1 MRLRLVEGEID
12 RPTGARD
19 AVRTDGRTIDA
30 RTQEREEEEEEAE
43 CVCANLAILLPT
55 LASASA
61 DRARGVGGWW
71 VGAPAATSPLPPQTV
86 CWHGIHSGH
95 LYLSTRR
102 MDGWMSRSGGRT
114 ITSQFRVPIRPQPQ
128 TKLGQKIQGG

>member
-71 VGAPAATSPLPPQTV
+71 VGGTCGHLASATANSLLAWHPFWPPLS
-86 CWHGIHSGH
+86 IHSK
-95 LYLSTRR
+95 
-102 MDGWMSRSGGRT
+102 DGWMSRSGGRT